1 MNVKK
6 TTVSARVAAI
16 LAAIVIL
23 VSFAPAVARA
33 DGSDLSAVSVAKF
46 FAGVAS
52 SMLLHEGAHALVAAA
67 TNTHMSWKAGN
78 YNQSIAFTEDVD
90 SDAEGVA
97 LYSSGLLTQL
107 AASEVILQVDR
118 IDKNDAFVRGMMA
131 WNILNPILYS
141 LDYWV
146 IRVANKENGTSSQ
159 GDLEGIE
166 RYSSEATAQGFAI
179 GITAIA
185 AFQGYRFLKTQDWA
199 PEWLK
204 GTPDTVTLTPM
215 RSGGAFLAWHCRF

>member
-6 TTVSARVAAI
+6 TIVSARIAAI

-23 VSFAPAVARA
+23 VSFAPAAARA

-46 FAGVAS
+46 AAGIAS
-52 SMLLHEGAHALVAAA
+52 SMLLHEGAHAVVAVA
-67 TNTHMSWKAGN
+67 TNTHMSWEAGN
-78 YNQSIAFTEDVD
+78 YNQPIGFTEDVD

-97 LYSSGLLTQL
+97 LYSAGLLTQL
-107 AASEVILQVDR
+107 GASEVILQVDK
-118 IDKNDAFVRGMMA
+118 INKNDAFVRGMMA
-131 WNILNPILYS
+131 WNVLNPILYS

-146 IRVANKENGTSSQ
+146 FRIANKNGGPSYQ
-159 GDLEGIE
+159 GDLQGIE
-166 RYSSEATAQGFAI
+166 HFSSEATAQGFAI

-204 GTPDTVTLTPM
+204 GTPDNVTLAPM

>member
-1 MNVKK
+1 MKN
-6 TTVSARVAAI
+6 TTLSSRIAAI

-23 VSFAPAVARA
+23 VSFAPAAARA

-46 FAGVAS
+46 AAGIAS
-52 SMLLHEGAHALVAAA
+52 SMLLHEGAHAVVAVA
-67 TNTHMSWKAGN
+67 TNTHMSWEAGN
-78 YNQSIAFTEDVD
+78 YNQPIGFTEDVD

-97 LYSSGLLTQL
+97 LYSAGLLTQL
-107 AASEVILQVDR
+107 GASEVILQVDK
-118 IDKNDAFVRGMMA
+118 INKNDAFVRGMMA
-131 WNILNPILYS
+131 WNVLNPILYS

-146 IRVANKENGTSSQ
+146 FRISNKNGGPSYQ
-159 GDLEGIE
+159 GDLQGIE
-166 RYSSEATAQGFAI
+166 HFSSEATAQGFAI

-204 GTPDTVTLTPM
+204 GTPDNVTLAPM